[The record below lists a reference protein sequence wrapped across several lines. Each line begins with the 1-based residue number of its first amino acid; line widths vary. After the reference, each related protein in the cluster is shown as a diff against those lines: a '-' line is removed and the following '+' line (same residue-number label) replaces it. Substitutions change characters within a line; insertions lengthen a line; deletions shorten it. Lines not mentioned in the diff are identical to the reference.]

1 MNFRKKIV
9 VMFLFFFIVFG
20 SFYVQPAKSAIAAGF
35 AGVVSVDIPRTI
47 AWIKTVIVRTLAR
60 KMLTMFSNKL
70 ISKIRGSGRDGGPA
84 FVRNWRNFITEGQYR
99 GEDIFKT
106 VLASTPVCNYL
117 DKSIKDAFRIDGS
130 QKIPFRGNNVRV
142 SNLDPFNLR
151 AACTLPFGFDMAAY
165 RRDFAGNG
173 GWDAWSR
180 LMEPQN
186 NYYGLLFEALDELE
200 KQRDLSQTANLAE
213 PTSGSGYTSIRDGCG
228 DLPPIDTTNY
238 TCGGESSGT
247 CPAGQQCQTTDGQ
260 HYKCDGT
267 PVATPP
273 PSNARCTFMGKVFT
287 PADLLGK
294 SAAATIDAE
303 MGWLISSQQIADIAV
318 GILNAVIDRLGN
330 LAESALID
338 ENGDGSNDSDISPN
352 RSYREEFCTAR
363 GPSTEAFNFIK
374 ENYPDAYEQFPPT
387 LDNEKDGPI
396 GGKWILA
403 SYCSTLQ
410 DNFNPYPTQ
419 RCTINCLRAVGAGA
433 PPLDPSPSGLP
444 SSLEMAVCQNTK
456 SNLTDNA
463 KPELF
468 VSAFGPSCTLSPEG
482 DPLGP
487 YFCPTAKKVL
497 TQGVSK
503 TDRQAMQ
510 KICRVSFCAH
520 TQLQSQWW
528 GWMDGGRNAYP
539 FEFSSATVGDFCSKN
554 LSWFGFDN
562 PRNLPTDATSC
573 SALNPL
579 ANGYI
584 GGGATESF
592 TATADDPLAKCASQI
607 VAPQP

>member
-1 MNFRKKIV
+1 MSGHDPRVPGPDDLLAKTNGFIKSGSDENLTEKLSSLITAGLYAGDLQKTAPTQTYESAINNLGLSVIDNGYAALNPSLENTATVSDSRENQEKYLSEVIDILENKLMNGFLFTPYKLSVFSQKLISSDPQKVKTISVELLSEAMNFQNNAEIMKKISV
-9 VMFLFFFIVFG
+9 PASWKEIHLELLGSIRSLALSFQAMSYFDQDPMKAIVAIRNIEDIYSNAPKLLAKIAQKAKTNNLQIPNSKFLNLIG
-20 SFYVQPAKSAIAAGF
+20 SIANEL
-35 AGVVSVDIPRTI
+35 VSVDIPRTI

-142 SNLDPFNLR
+142 SDLDPFDLR
-151 AACTLPFGFDMAAY
+151 EACTLPSGFDMAAY

-186 NYYGLLFEALDELE
+186 NYYGLLFEALDELK
-200 KQRDLSQTANLAE
+200 KQRDLSQSADLAE
-213 PTSGSGYTSIRDGCG
+213 ATSGSGYTSIRDGCE
-228 DLPPIDTTNY
+228 DLPPIDTTLY

-260 HYKCDGT
+260 HYKCEGT

-330 LAESALID
+330 LAESA
-338 ENGDGSNDSDISPN
+338 GSVN
-352 RSYREEFCTAR
+352 RSF
-363 GPSTEAFNFIK
+363 
-374 ENYPDAYEQFPPT
+374 
-387 LDNEKDGPI
+387 
-396 GGKWILA
+396 
-403 SYCSTLQ
+403 
-410 DNFNPYPTQ
+410 
-419 RCTINCLRAVGAGA
+419 
-433 PPLDPSPSGLP
+433 
-444 SSLEMAVCQNTK
+444 
-456 SNLTDNA
+456 
-463 KPELF
+463 
-468 VSAFGPSCTLSPEG
+468 
-482 DPLGP
+482 
-487 YFCPTAKKVL
+487 
-497 TQGVSK
+497 
-503 TDRQAMQ
+503 
-510 KICRVSFCAH
+510 
-520 TQLQSQWW
+520 
-528 GWMDGGRNAYP
+528 
-539 FEFSSATVGDFCSKN
+539 
-554 LSWFGFDN
+554 
-562 PRNLPTDATSC
+562 
-573 SALNPL
+573 
-579 ANGYI
+579 
-584 GGGATESF
+584 
-592 TATADDPLAKCASQI
+592 
-607 VAPQP
+607 